1 MAVIS
6 FSNGSCETNIYE
18 RPAYTYTFLITLPC
32 VSDIMNTEFIKYHPG
47 SDTYV
52 IQRKAYFEDRVLIKG
67 NLIVGAG
74 CNFWQE
80 LRVEGNLELGKKSL
94 VKGHVQAHNAIIGP
108 HCEIKGDV
116 QVDKDLTLMDDVK
129 IEGSATCGGQML
141 VRPGCSIGFVKAEKV
156 LELVG
161 KASIKDV
168 EAGTKV
174 IVRSE

>member
-1 MAVIS
+1 MKL
-6 FSNGSCETNIYE
+6 IYM
-18 RPAYTYTFLITLPC
+18 RGQRIIHILTTSPFT
-32 VSDIMNTEFIKYHPG
+32 SDKMNTEFIKYHSG
-47 SDTYV
+47 SNTYI
-52 IQRKAYFEDRVLIKG
+52 IQKKAYFEDSIFLKG

-80 LRVEGNLELGKKSL
+80 LRVEGNLELGKNSQ
-94 VKGHVQAHNAIIGP
+94 VKGHVQAHNALIGP

-141 VRPGCSIGFVKAEKV
+141 VRPGCSMGFAKAEKL

-161 KASIKDV
+161 KVSIKDV

>member
-1 MAVIS
+1 MRDQRI
-6 FSNGSCETNIYE
+6 IHI
-18 RPAYTYTFLITLPC
+18 LITPSC
-32 VSDIMNTEFIKYHPG
+32 TSDKMNTEFIKYHPG
-47 SDTYV
+47 SNTYI
-52 IQRKAYFEDRVLIKG
+52 IQKKAYFEDSVLLKG

-80 LRVEGNLELGKKSL
+80 LRVEGNLELGKNSL

-108 HCEIKGDV
+108 HCDIRGDV
-116 QVDKDLTLMDDVK
+116 QVDKDLTIMDDVK

-141 VRPGCSIGFVKAEKV
+141 VRPGCSMGFAKAEKL

-161 KASIKDV
+161 KVSIKDV

>member
-1 MAVIS
+1 
-6 FSNGSCETNIYE
+6 
-18 RPAYTYTFLITLPC
+18 
-32 VSDIMNTEFIKYHPG
+32 MNKEFIKYHPG

-52 IQRKAYFEDRVLIKG
+52 IQRKAYFEDSVLIKG

-94 VKGHVQAHNAIIGP
+94 VKGHVQAQNAIIGP

-116 QVDKDLTLMDDVK
+116 QVDKDLTLMDNVK

>member
-32 VSDIMNTEFIKYHPG
+32 VSDIMNKEFIKYHPG

-52 IQRKAYFEDRVLIKG
+52 IQRKAYFEDSVLIKG

-94 VKGHVQAHNAIIGP
+94 VKGHVQAQNAIIGP

-116 QVDKDLTLMDDVK
+116 QVDKDLTLMDNVK